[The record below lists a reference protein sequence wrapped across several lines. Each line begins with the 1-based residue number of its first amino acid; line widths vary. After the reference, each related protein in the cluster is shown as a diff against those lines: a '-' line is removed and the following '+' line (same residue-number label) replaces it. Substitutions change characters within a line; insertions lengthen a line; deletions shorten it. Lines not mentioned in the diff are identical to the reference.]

1 MLTSRNFKIINFAMD
16 AIPFVIGVGFT
27 YAIIDMFRNDFG
39 SLTNIYMH
47 SRPVFEKVSL
57 LFPKLDLF
65 ENALRIHG
73 YEQKVYPTLI
83 VYGYL
88 WAFYFVCL
96 LGRLFMLPF
105 SRRAL
110 QIIEEEIQDLDPVLN
125 PSGSKTSPLIVE
137 GIVLVALVYWV
148 NFKGIDFQLTEKFG
162 DRLHIDDGYLYR
174 APFLLSLYF
183 GVIFYVIQ
191 KVYFEYSSGKTRKPL
206 PPE

>member
-1 MLTSRNFKIINFAMD
+1 MLTSRNFKTINFAMD
-16 AIPFVIGVGFT
+16 VIPFVIGVGFT

-39 SLTNIYMH
+39 GLTNIYMH
-47 SRPVFEKVSL
+47 SRPVLEKVSL

-73 YEQKVYPTLI
+73 YEQKIYPTLI
-83 VYGYL
+83 VYGNL

-96 LGRLFMLPF
+96 LARLFMLPF

-125 PSGSKTSPLIVE
+125 PSGSKTSPLVVE

-191 KVYFEYSSGKTRKPL
+191 KVYFEYSSGKSRKP
-206 PPE
+206 

>member
-1 MLTSRNFKIINFAMD
+1 
-16 AIPFVIGVGFT
+16 
-27 YAIIDMFRNDFG
+27 
-39 SLTNIYMH
+39 
-47 SRPVFEKVSL
+47 
-57 LFPKLDLF
+57 
-65 ENALRIHG
+65 
-73 YEQKVYPTLI
+73 
-83 VYGYL
+83 
-88 WAFYFVCL
+88 
-96 LGRLFMLPF
+96 MLPF